1 MRLVK
6 GNRIVEDRFVRVL
19 DDAPMPDSV
28 PVIVPAARFLAD
40 HAELSVRCAPIGVLW
55 PNNRNISEL
64 APYLDRLA
72 LVGLVFPAF
81 KDGRAYSQARLLR
94 ERHGYRGELRATGE
108 VLRDQFLFLVRAGF
122 DAFEVRK
129 DADAEAFAA
138 SIARYSVF
146 YQPAGDGH
154 VSALQARL
162 IRRAAPV
169 AESVR
174 S

>member
-40 HAELSVRCAPIGVLW
+40 HAELSVRSAPIGVLW

-81 KDGRAYSQARLLR
+81 KDGRAYSQAHILR
-94 ERHGYRGELRATGE
+94 ARYRFTGEIRATGE
-108 VLRDQFLFLVRAGF
+108 VLVDMMPLLARTGVDAVVLRHDQ
-122 DAFEVRK
+122 D
-129 DADAEAFAA
+129 
-138 SIARYSVF
+138 
-146 YQPAGDGH
+146 
-154 VSALQARL
+154 
-162 IRRAAPV
+162 RAA
-169 AESVR
+169 AERALGFFATMGHYQGDVVQTKPAFGR
-174 S
+174 AA